1 MLQLAVLFL
10 ILAIVAGLL
19 GYGGLMADFT
29 GIGQILFIV
38 FIVLFLISAVVS
50 AMRGRPPM

>member
-10 ILAIVAGLL
+10 ILALVAGIL
-19 GYGGLMADFT
+19 GYGGLMVNFA
-29 GIGQILFIV
+29 GLAQIV

-50 AMRGRPPM
+50 AMRGRPPL

>member
-1 MLQLAVLFL
+1 MLQLAILFL

-29 GIGQILFIV
+29 GIGQILFLV
-38 FIVLFLISAVVS
+38 FIVLFLLSAVAS
-50 AMRGRPPM
+50 AIRGRPPV

>member
-1 MLQLAVLFL
+1 MLRLAVLFL

-19 GYGGLMADFT
+19 GYGGLMADFA
-29 GIGQILFIV
+29 GIGRILFIV

-50 AMRGRPPM
+50 SMRGRPPV